1 MYKENREEIKKASVV
16 VGVAF
21 MIIFALAVVFITWKV
36 SYEIF
41 KDRFY
46 NNVTIECLDSGNYTY
61 GDDLQ
66 YIIKVDGNVDKIN
79 ISGDEEIYDVSQ
91 LNENEILITIRTGKI
106 DKEQFPYTISID
118 YKHTTCKIVIQ

>member
-1 MYKENREEIKKASVV
+1 MNKESRENIENASLV
-16 VGVAF
+16 VGIVA
-21 MIIFALAVVFITWKV
+21 MIIVAVFLVSITWKV
-36 SYEIF
+36 AYAIF
-41 KDRFY
+41 KEHYY
-46 NNVTIECLDSGNYTY
+46 NTVTIECLDSGNYTY

-66 YIIKVDGNVDKIN
+66 YIVRVDGNADKIN